1 MWRRGCLGSELV
13 SWGEQAK
20 RVVLLTEIEG
30 LRLGLGCQEPLFEQI
45 FVCTVCECANG
56 ELSYVTL
63 SFVKVQ

>member
-1 MWRRGCLGSELV
+1 M
-13 SWGEQAK
+13 
-20 RVVLLTEIEG
+20 VLLTEIEG